1 MQQLLALLGLV
12 APFVVA
18 ALVLLRSHFAG
29 GPTQDEH
36 SRSARQRRKEQR
48 EKPSRFPYSG

>member
-1 MQQLLALLGLV
+1 MQQLLVLIGLV

-29 GPTQDEH
+29 GPAPDEQ
-36 SRSARQRRKEQR
+36 SANARQRREAEER
-48 EKPSRFPYSG
+48 PSPFPYAG